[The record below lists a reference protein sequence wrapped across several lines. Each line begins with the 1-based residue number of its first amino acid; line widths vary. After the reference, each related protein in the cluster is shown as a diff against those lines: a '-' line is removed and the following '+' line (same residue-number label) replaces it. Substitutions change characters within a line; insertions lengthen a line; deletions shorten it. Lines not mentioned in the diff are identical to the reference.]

1 VTEFVHEC
9 HVGDAR
15 KFWDWIKSRGGVAV
29 WRSVNLGNPGASWST
44 PVKTLSGEDF
54 SKPTWQV
61 DNSPSMTVTDPDVI
75 KVFDAR
81 EVARVKLAI
90 RTRGSSLVQK
100 PTPASNRRVLKA
112 LKDAGD
118 DAYHVY
124 DGDEALIMKP
134 CGEMSLRAW
143 AEKNGL

>member
-1 VTEFVHEC
+1 MTEFVHEC
-9 HVGDAR
+9 HVGDAP

-29 WRSVNLGNPGASWST
+29 WHSVNLGNPGASWST
-44 PVKTLSGEDF
+44 PVKTLSGDDF
-54 SKPTWQV
+54 SKPTWQA
-61 DNSPSMTVTDPDVI
+61 DSSPLIVTDPEAI
-75 KVFDAR
+75 KVFYAR

-90 RTRGSSLVQK
+90 RTRGGSLVQK

-124 DGDEALIMKP
+124 DGDEAVIMKP
-134 CGEMSLRAW
+134 CGEMSLADW
-143 AEKNGL
+143 ARRRDEE